1 MLWNTQNLRS
11 SGGHVET
18 AEEEGCKTNSEK
30 GHGTLGRKQQKMWG
44 RWRGGSEEE
53 KEKEQQEKEQQ
64 RSCGVSQRK
73 SKVRPF
79 SQRGRTSAQERPAK
93 PDTGAVA
100 AATTNESSFTFSDG
114 KNGGKAEKLEQF
126 IYQFTSV
133 PCFFYFYFNYCI
145 LIRHSVSSLMNILII
160 FLPHPLWIRSI
171 PSPATKRQIQSEPTQ
186 KEQNVDST
194 RFPEISRENIEE
206 LKAVAVNKN
215 TSSSTK
221 QWMNV
226 LKSWCQFRHLKNVD
240 ITSRGGPL

>member
-1 MLWNTQNLRS
+1 
-11 SGGHVET
+11 
-18 AEEEGCKTNSEK
+18 
-30 GHGTLGRKQQKMWG
+30 MWS

-53 KEKEQQEKEQQ
+53 KEKEQQ
-64 RSCGVSQRK
+64 RSCGVCQRK

-100 AATTNESSFTFSDG
+100 AATRNESSFTSLMEKMVEKQ
-114 KNGGKAEKLEQF
+114 KNQNSSYISSHQF
-126 IYQFTSV
+126 IV
-133 PCFFYFYFNYCI
+133 FYFYFNYCI
-145 LIRHSVSSLMNILII
+145 IIRHSVSSLMNILII
-160 FLPHPLWIRSI
+160 FLPHQLWIRSI

-194 RFPEISRENIEE
+194 RFPEISTENIEE

-226 LKSWCQFRHLKNVD
+226 LKKLVPVPPSKKM
-240 ITSRGGPL
+240 